1 MLDTNTMYKSYTH
14 AITACNFLSDFA
26 TWYHGA
32 GYFFTSLWLRQ
43 IQLEVRYRLNDHLR
57 VKTKTDESTPGCR
70 KKLIAAQ
77 YQYLGKNPL
86 TKEEGRLTAE
96 EFGQGKVMSVV

>member
-1 MLDTNTMYKSYTH
+1 MVPCYH
-14 AITACNFLSDFA
+14 E
-26 TWYHGA
+26 YHGTY
-32 GYFFTSLWLRQ
+32 GTDYFFSSLWLRQ
-43 IQLEVRYRLNDHLR
+43 IQLELRYRLDDHLR

-70 KKLIAAQ
+70 KKLLAAQ

>member
-1 MLDTNTMYKSYTH
+1 MQFCPTLQ
-14 AITACNFLSDFA
+14 
-26 TWYHGA
+26 HGTY
-32 GYFFTSLWLRQ
+32 GTDYFFSSLWLRQ
-43 IQLEVRYRLNDHLR
+43 IQLELRYRLDDHLR

-70 KKLIAAQ
+70 KKLLAAQ

-96 EFGQGKVMSVV
+96 EFGQGKVMSGV